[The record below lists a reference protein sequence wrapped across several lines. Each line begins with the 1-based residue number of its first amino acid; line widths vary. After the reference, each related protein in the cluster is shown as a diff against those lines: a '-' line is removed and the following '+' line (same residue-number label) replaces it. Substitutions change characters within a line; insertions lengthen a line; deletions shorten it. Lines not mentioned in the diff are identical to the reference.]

1 MAAIGKIRSW
11 GPILIGIVGLA
22 LFAFIAEEFV
32 RSADAL
38 RKDSSQQVGEV
49 LGNKISVQEYQALV
63 DEYQEV
69 IKMTQGREN
78 LSEEELNQVKDMVW
92 NTYVQTSIVENE
104 ASKLGLAVTDQELQN
119 VLKEGTNPM
128 LAQTPFVNQQT
139 GRFDANA
146 LKKFLADYK
155 QMQTTNPQQAEQY
168 ATVYKYW
175 TFIEKTLRQ
184 QILAGKYQVL
194 LANCIMSNPVEA
206 KMAFKD
212 ENEEAN
218 IQLAAF
224 PYTSVKESD
233 VKVSDADLKA
243 KYEEMKDMFRQMVES
258 RDVKYVSVQVAPST
272 ADRKAT
278 LKEMTEFA
286 SQLAAT
292 EDPAEIVRKSASQV
306 SYLGLPQSGR
316 AFPQDIAARLDSM
329 AVGQVYG
336 PVENKMDNTY
346 NVIKLVSKQE
356 LPDSIQFRVIQV
368 GAETVE
374 AARTKADSVY
384 NAVVNTGA
392 DFEALAKKYG
402 QTGEKAWMTGVQ
414 YEASATIDKDSKAY
428 LQTLMNL
435 GAGQTANVQLASGN
449 IIVQVLDRKA
459 PTTKYVAAVVK
470 RENNFSKDTY
480 SQAYNKFSQFVSESQ
495 NAEQLEKNAKK
506 NGYQVMDLTDITT
519 AQHNIAGIRATR
531 EAMKWLFDAEE
542 GSVSPLYECG
552 DNNTL
557 LVMVLTNV
565 NKEGF
570 RTLDDERVKS
580 FVKAEALRDKQAEF
594 LMAKAKD
601 AKSVAAAK
609 AKGAQVSS
617 VNQVTFAAPVFVAAT
632 GAAEPALSGAVASTK
647 AGAFSK
653 NPVKGNGGVYLFQV
667 VKKSNRPVKYD
678 EKAVMTTQK
687 QKMMQYAG
695 NFMQELYQNAN
706 VKDNRYLFF

>member
-11 GPILIGIVGLA
+11 GPILIGVVGLA
-22 LFAFIAEEFV
+22 LFAFIAEELV
-32 RSADAL
+32 RSTDAM
-38 RKDSSQQVGEV
+38 RNDSRQQVGEV
-49 LGNKISVQEYQALV
+49 LGKKISVQEFQALV

-104 ASKLGLAVTDQELQN
+104 ASKLGLTVTDQELQN

-184 QILAGKYQVL
+184 QILAAKYQVL

-224 PYTSVKESD
+224 PYTSVKESEA
-233 VKVSDADLKA
+233 KVTEADLNA
-243 KYEEMKDMFRQMVES
+243 KYEEMKDMFRQTVES
-258 RDVKYVSVQVAPST
+258 RDVKYVSVQVSAST
-272 ADRKAT
+272 ADRQAT
-278 LKEMTEFA
+278 IKEMKDFA
-286 SQLAAT
+286 AQLAAT
-292 EDPAEIVRKSASQV
+292 ADPSEVVRKSASQV
-306 SYLGLPQSGR
+306 AYLGLPQSGR

-329 AVGQVYG
+329 TAGQVYG

-346 NVIKLVSKQE
+346 NVVKLISKQE
-356 LPDSIQFRVIQV
+356 MPDSIQFRVIQV

-374 AARTKADSVY
+374 AARVKADSVY
-384 NAVVNTGA
+384 AAVNGGA

-402 QTGEKAWMTGVQ
+402 QTGEKTWLTGAQ
-414 YEASATIDKDSKAY
+414 YEASTTIDKDSKAY
-428 LQTLMNL
+428 LQALMNL
-435 GAGQTANVQLASGN
+435 GAGQAANVQLTSGN

-459 PTTKYVAAVVK
+459 PVTKYVAAVVK
-470 RENNFSKDTY
+470 RDNSFSKDTY

-542 GSVSPLYECG
+542 GKVSPLYECG
-552 DNNTL
+552 NNNTL
-557 LVMVLTNV
+557 LVMVLTKV

-570 RTLDDERVKS
+570 RSLDDERVKS
-580 FVKAEALRDKQAEF
+580 FVKAEALRDKQAEV
-594 LMAKAKD
+594 LMAKVKD
-601 AKSVAAAK
+601 VKSVAAAK

-617 VNQVTFAAPVFVAAT
+617 VNQVTFAAPVFVQAT

-647 AGAFSK
+647 AGSFSK
-653 NPVKGNGGVYLFQV
+653 SPVKGNGGVYLFQV

-678 EKAVMTTQK
+678 EKAVMATQK
-687 QKMMQYAG
+687 QRMMQYAG
-695 NFMQELYQNAN
+695 NFMQELYQNAK

>member
-11 GPILIGIVGLA
+11 GPILIGVVGLA
-22 LFAFIAEEFV
+22 LFAFIAEELV
-32 RSADAL
+32 RSTDAM
-38 RKDSSQQVGEV
+38 RNDSRQQVGEV
-49 LGNKISVQEYQALV
+49 LGKKISVQEFQALV

-104 ASKLGLAVTDQELQN
+104 ASKLGLTVTDQELQN

-184 QILAGKYQVL
+184 QILAAKYQVL

-224 PYTSVKESD
+224 PYTSVKESEA
-233 VKVSDADLKA
+233 KVTEADLKA
-243 KYEEMKDMFRQMVES
+243 KYEEMKDMFRQTVES
-258 RDVKYVSVQVAPST
+258 RDVKYVSVQVSAST
-272 ADRKAT
+272 ADRQAT
-278 LKEMTEFA
+278 IKEMKDFA
-286 SQLAAT
+286 AQLAAT
-292 EDPAEIVRKSASQV
+292 ADPSEVVRKSASQV
-306 SYLGLPQSGR
+306 AYLGLPQSGR

-329 AVGQVYG
+329 TAGQVYG

-346 NVIKLVSKQE
+346 NVVKLISKQE
-356 LPDSIQFRVIQV
+356 MPDSIQFRVIQV

-374 AARTKADSVY
+374 AARAKADSVY
-384 NAVVNTGA
+384 AAVNGGA

-402 QTGEKAWMTGVQ
+402 QTGEKTWLTGAQ
-414 YEASATIDKDSKAY
+414 YEASTTIDKDSKAY
-428 LQTLMNL
+428 LQALMNL
-435 GAGQTANVQLASGN
+435 AAGQVANVQLTSGN

-459 PTTKYVAAVVK
+459 PVTKYVAAVVK
-470 RENNFSKDTY
+470 RDNSFSKDTY

-542 GSVSPLYECG
+542 GKVSPLYECG
-552 DNNTL
+552 NNNTL
-557 LVMVLTNV
+557 LVMVLTKV

-570 RTLDDERVKS
+570 RSLDDERVKS
-580 FVKAEALRDKQAEF
+580 FVKAEALRDKQAEV
-594 LMAKAKD
+594 LMAKVKD
-601 AKSVAAAK
+601 VKSVAAAK

-617 VNQVTFAAPVFVAAT
+617 VNQVTFAAPVFVQAT

-647 AGAFSK
+647 AGSFSK
-653 NPVKGNGGVYLFQV
+653 SPVKGNGGVYLFQV

-678 EKAVMTTQK
+678 EKAVMATQK
-687 QKMMQYAG
+687 QRMMQYAG
-695 NFMQELYQNAN
+695 NFMQELYQNAK

>member
-11 GPILIGIVGLA
+11 GPILIGVVGLA
-22 LFAFIAEEFV
+22 LFAFIAEELV
-32 RSADAL
+32 RSTDAM
-38 RKDSSQQVGEV
+38 RNDSRQQVGEV
-49 LGNKISVQEYQALV
+49 LGKKISVQEFQALV

-104 ASKLGLAVTDQELQN
+104 ASKLGLTVTDQELQN

-184 QILAGKYQVL
+184 QILAAKYQVL

-224 PYTSVKESD
+224 PYTSVKESEA
-233 VKVSDADLKA
+233 KVTEADLNA
-243 KYEEMKDMFRQMVES
+243 KYEEMKDMFRQTVES
-258 RDVKYVSVQVAPST
+258 RDVKYVSVQVSAST
-272 ADRKAT
+272 ADRQAT
-278 LKEMTEFA
+278 IKEMKDFA
-286 SQLAAT
+286 TQLAVTA
-292 EDPAEIVRKSASQV
+292 DPSEVVRKSASQV
-306 SYLGLPQSGR
+306 AYLGLPQSGR

-329 AVGQVYG
+329 TAGQVYG

-346 NVIKLVSKQE
+346 NVVKLISKQE
-356 LPDSIQFRVIQV
+356 MPDSIQFRVIQV

-374 AARTKADSVY
+374 AARVKADSVY
-384 NAVVNTGA
+384 AAVNGGA

-402 QTGEKAWMTGVQ
+402 QTGEKTWLTGAQ
-414 YEASATIDKDSKAY
+414 YEASTTIDKDSKAY
-428 LQTLMNL
+428 LQALMNL
-435 GAGQTANVQLASGN
+435 EAGQAANVQLTSGN

-459 PTTKYVAAVVK
+459 PVTKYVAAVVK
-470 RENNFSKDTY
+470 RDNSFSKDTY

-542 GSVSPLYECG
+542 GKVSPLYECG
-552 DNNTL
+552 NNNTL
-557 LVMVLTNV
+557 LVMVLTKV

-570 RTLDDERVKS
+570 RSLDDERVKS
-580 FVKAEALRDKQAEF
+580 FVKAEALRDKQAEV
-594 LMAKAKD
+594 LMAKVKD
-601 AKSVAAAK
+601 VKSVAAAK

-617 VNQVTFAAPVFVAAT
+617 VNQVTFAAPVFVQAT

-647 AGAFSK
+647 AGSFSK
-653 NPVKGNGGVYLFQV
+653 SPVKGNGGVYLFQV

-678 EKAVMTTQK
+678 EKAVMATQK
-687 QKMMQYAG
+687 QRMMQYAG
-695 NFMQELYQNAN
+695 NFMQELYQNAK

>member
-11 GPILIGIVGLA
+11 GPILIGVVGLA
-22 LFAFIAEEFV
+22 LFAFIAEELV
-32 RSADAL
+32 RSTDAM
-38 RKDSSQQVGEV
+38 RNDSRQQVGEV
-49 LGNKISVQEYQALV
+49 LGKKISVQEFQALV

-104 ASKLGLAVTDQELQN
+104 ASKLGLTVTDQELQN

-184 QILAGKYQVL
+184 QILAAKYQVL

-224 PYTSVKESD
+224 PYTSVKESEA
-233 VKVSDADLKA
+233 KVTEADLKA
-243 KYEEMKDMFRQMVES
+243 KYEEMKDMFRQTVES
-258 RDVKYVSVQVAPST
+258 RDVKYVSVQVSAST
-272 ADRKAT
+272 ADRQAT
-278 LKEMTEFA
+278 IKEMKDFA
-286 SQLAAT
+286 AQLAAT
-292 EDPAEIVRKSASQV
+292 ADPSEVVRKSASQV
-306 SYLGLPQSGR
+306 AYLGLPQSGR

-329 AVGQVYG
+329 TAGQVYG

-346 NVIKLVSKQE
+346 NVVKLISKQE
-356 LPDSIQFRVIQV
+356 MPDSIQFRVIQV

-374 AARTKADSVY
+374 AARAKADSVY
-384 NAVVNTGA
+384 AAVNGGA

-402 QTGEKAWMTGVQ
+402 QTGEKTWLTGAQ
-414 YEASATIDKDSKAY
+414 YEASTTIDKDSKAY

-435 GAGQTANVQLASGN
+435 AAGQAANVQLTSGN

-459 PTTKYVAAVVK
+459 PVTKYVAAVVK
-470 RENNFSKDTY
+470 RDNSFSKDTY
-480 SQAYNKFSQFVSESQ
+480 SQAYNKFRQFVSESQ

-542 GSVSPLYECG
+542 GKVSPLYECG
-552 DNNTL
+552 NNNTL
-557 LVMVLTNV
+557 LVMVLTKV

-570 RTLDDERVKS
+570 RSLDDERVKS
-580 FVKAEALRDKQAEF
+580 FVKAEALRDKQAEV
-594 LMAKAKD
+594 LMAKVKD
-601 AKSVAAAK
+601 VKSVAAAK

-617 VNQVTFAAPVFVAAT
+617 VNQVTFAAPVFVQAT

-647 AGAFSK
+647 AGSFSK
-653 NPVKGNGGVYLFQV
+653 SPVKGNGGVYLFQV

-678 EKAVMTTQK
+678 EKAVMATQK
-687 QKMMQYAG
+687 QRMMQYAG
-695 NFMQELYQNAN
+695 NCMQELYQNAK

>member
-11 GPILIGIVGLA
+11 GPILIGVVGLA
-22 LFAFIAEEFV
+22 LFAFIAEELV
-32 RSADAL
+32 RSTDAM
-38 RKDSSQQVGEV
+38 RNDSRQQVGEV
-49 LGNKISVQEYQALV
+49 LGKKISVQEFQALV

-104 ASKLGLAVTDQELQN
+104 ASKLGLTVTDQELQN

-184 QILAGKYQVL
+184 QILAAKYQVL

-224 PYTSVKESD
+224 PYTSVKESEA
-233 VKVSDADLKA
+233 KVTEADLKA
-243 KYEEMKDMFRQMVES
+243 KYEEMKDMFRQTVES
-258 RDVKYVSVQVAPST
+258 RDVKYVSVQVSAST
-272 ADRKAT
+272 ADRQAT
-278 LKEMTEFA
+278 IKEMKDFA
-286 SQLAAT
+286 AQLAAT
-292 EDPAEIVRKSASQV
+292 ADPSEVVRKSASQV
-306 SYLGLPQSGR
+306 AYLGLPQSGR

-329 AVGQVYG
+329 TAGQVYG

-346 NVIKLVSKQE
+346 NVVKLISKQE
-356 LPDSIQFRVIQV
+356 MPDSIQFRVIQV

-374 AARTKADSVY
+374 AARAKADSVY
-384 NAVVNTGA
+384 AAVNGGA

-402 QTGEKAWMTGVQ
+402 QTGEKTWLTGAQ
-414 YEASATIDKDSKAY
+414 YEASTTIDKDSKAY
-428 LQTLMNL
+428 LQALMNL
-435 GAGQTANVQLASGN
+435 AAGQAANVQLTSGN

-459 PTTKYVAAVVK
+459 PVTKYVAAVVK
-470 RENNFSKDTY
+470 RDNSFSKDTY

-542 GSVSPLYECG
+542 GKVSPLYECG
-552 DNNTL
+552 NNNTL
-557 LVMVLTNV
+557 LVMVLTKV

-570 RTLDDERVKS
+570 RSLDDERVKS
-580 FVKAEALRDKQAEF
+580 FVKAEALRDKQAEV
-594 LMAKAKD
+594 LMAKVKD
-601 AKSVAAAK
+601 VKSVAAAK

-617 VNQVTFAAPVFVAAT
+617 VNQVTFAAPVFVQAT

-647 AGAFSK
+647 AGSFSK
-653 NPVKGNGGVYLFQV
+653 SPVKGNGGVYLFQV

-678 EKAVMTTQK
+678 EKAVMATQK
-687 QKMMQYAG
+687 QRMMQYAG
-695 NFMQELYQNAN
+695 NFMQELYQNAK

>member
-11 GPILIGIVGLA
+11 GPVLIGVVGLA
-22 LFAFIAEEFV
+22 LFAFIAEELV
-32 RSADAL
+32 RSTDAL
-38 RKDSSQQVGEV
+38 RNDSRQQVGEV
-49 LGNKISVQEYQALV
+49 LGKKVSVQEFQALV

-104 ASKLGLAVTDQELQN
+104 ASKLGLTVTDQELQN

-155 QMQTTNPQQAEQY
+155 QMQATNPQQAEQY

-194 LANCIMSNPVEA
+194 LANCIMSNPMEA

-224 PYTSVKESD
+224 PYTSVKESEA
-233 VKVSDADLKA
+233 KVSDADLKA
-243 KYEEMKDMFRQMVES
+243 KYEEMKDMFRQTVES
-258 RDVKYVSVQVAPST
+258 RDVKYVSVQVAAST
-272 ADRKAT
+272 ADRQAT
-278 LKEMTEFA
+278 IKEMQGFA
-286 SQLAAT
+286 SQLATAADPT
-292 EDPAEIVRKSASQV
+292 EVVRKSASQV

-316 AFPQDIAARLDSM
+316 AFPRDIAARLDSM
-329 AVGQVYG
+329 SAGQVYG
-336 PVENKMDNTY
+336 PVENKLDNTY
-346 NVIKLVSKQE
+346 NVVKLISKQE
-356 LPDSIQFRVIQV
+356 MPDSIQFRVIQV
-368 GAETVE
+368 GAETAD
-374 AARTKADSVY
+374 AARVKADSVY
-384 NAVVNTGA
+384 NAVNGGA

-402 QTGEKAWMTGVQ
+402 QTGEKTWLTGAM
-414 YEASATIDKDSKAY
+414 YESSPSMDKDSKAY

-435 GAGQTANVQLASGN
+435 GAGQTANVQLTSGN

-470 RENNFSKDTY
+470 RDNNFSKDTY
-480 SQAYNKFSQFVSESQ
+480 SQAYNKFSQFVSETQ

-506 NGYQVMDLTDITT
+506 NGYQVMPLNDVTT

-531 EAMKWLFDAEE
+531 DAMKWLFEAEE
-542 GSVSPLYECG
+542 GAVSPLYECG

-557 LVMVLTNV
+557 LVMVLTKV
-565 NKEGF
+565 NKEGY

-580 FVKAEALRDKQAEF
+580 FVKAEALRDKQAEI
-594 LMAKAKD
+594 LMAKVKD
-601 AKSVAAAK
+601 VKSVAAAK
-609 AKGAQVSS
+609 AKGGQVAS
-617 VNQVTFAAPVFVAAT
+617 VNQVTFAAPVFVQAT
-632 GAAEPALSGAVASTK
+632 GAAEPALSGAVASVK

-678 EKAVMTTQK
+678 EKATMATLK

-695 NFMQELYQNAN
+695 NFMQELYQNAE

>member
-11 GPILIGIVGLA
+11 GPILIGVVGLA
-22 LFAFIAEEFV
+22 LFAFIAEELV
-32 RSADAL
+32 RSTDAM
-38 RKDSSQQVGEV
+38 RNDSRQQVGEV
-49 LGNKISVQEYQALV
+49 LGKKISVQEFQALV

-104 ASKLGLAVTDQELQN
+104 ASKLGLTVTDQELQN

-184 QILAGKYQVL
+184 QILAAKYQVL

-224 PYTSVKESD
+224 PYTSVKESEA
-233 VKVSDADLKA
+233 KVTEADLKA
-243 KYEEMKDMFRQMVES
+243 KYEEMKDMFRQTVES
-258 RDVKYVSVQVAPST
+258 RDVKYVSVQVSAST
-272 ADRKAT
+272 ADRQAT
-278 LKEMTEFA
+278 IKEMKDFA
-286 SQLAAT
+286 AQLAAT
-292 EDPAEIVRKSASQV
+292 ADPSEVVRKSASQV
-306 SYLGLPQSGR
+306 AYLGLPQSGR

-329 AVGQVYG
+329 TAGQVYG

-346 NVIKLVSKQE
+346 NVVKLISKQE
-356 LPDSIQFRVIQV
+356 MPDSIQFRVIQV

-374 AARTKADSVY
+374 AARAKADSVY
-384 NAVVNTGA
+384 AAVNGGA

-402 QTGEKAWMTGVQ
+402 QTGEKTWLTGAQ
-414 YEASATIDKDSKAY
+414 YEASTTIDKDSKAY
-428 LQTLMNL
+428 LQALMNL
-435 GAGQTANVQLASGN
+435 EAGQAANVQLTSGN

-459 PTTKYVAAVVK
+459 PVTKYVAAVVK
-470 RENNFSKDTY
+470 RDNSFSKDTY

-542 GSVSPLYECG
+542 GKVSPLYECG
-552 DNNTL
+552 NNNTL
-557 LVMVLTNV
+557 LVMVLTKV

-570 RTLDDERVKS
+570 RSLDDERVKS
-580 FVKAEALRDKQAEF
+580 FVKAEALRDKQAEV
-594 LMAKAKD
+594 LMAKVKD
-601 AKSVAAAK
+601 VKSVAAAK

-617 VNQVTFAAPVFVAAT
+617 VNQVTFAAPVFVQAT

-647 AGAFSK
+647 AGSFSK
-653 NPVKGNGGVYLFQV
+653 SPVKGNGGVYLFQV

-678 EKAVMTTQK
+678 EKAVMATQK
-687 QKMMQYAG
+687 QRMMQYAG
-695 NFMQELYQNAN
+695 NFMQELYQNAK

>member
-11 GPILIGIVGLA
+11 GPILIGVVGLA
-22 LFAFIAEEFV
+22 LFAFIAEELV
-32 RSADAL
+32 RSTDAM
-38 RKDSSQQVGEV
+38 RNDSRQQVGEV
-49 LGNKISVQEYQALV
+49 LGKKISVQEFQALV

-104 ASKLGLAVTDQELQN
+104 ASKLGLTVTDQELQN

-184 QILAGKYQVL
+184 QILAAKYQVL

-224 PYTSVKESD
+224 PYTSVKESEA
-233 VKVSDADLKA
+233 KVTEADLKA
-243 KYEEMKDMFRQMVES
+243 KYEEMKDMFRQTVES
-258 RDVKYVSVQVAPST
+258 RDVKYVSVQVSAST
-272 ADRKAT
+272 ADRQAT
-278 LKEMTEFA
+278 IKEMKDFA
-286 SQLAAT
+286 AQLAAT
-292 EDPAEIVRKSASQV
+292 ADPSEVVRKSASQV
-306 SYLGLPQSGR
+306 AYLGLPQSGR

-329 AVGQVYG
+329 TAGQVYG

-346 NVIKLVSKQE
+346 NVVKLISKQE
-356 LPDSIQFRVIQV
+356 MPDSIQFRVIQV

-374 AARTKADSVY
+374 AARVKADSVY
-384 NAVVNTGA
+384 AAVNGGA

-402 QTGEKAWMTGVQ
+402 QTGEKTWLTGAQ
-414 YEASATIDKDSKAY
+414 YEASTTIDKDSKAY
-428 LQTLMNL
+428 LQALMNL
-435 GAGQTANVQLASGN
+435 EAGQAANVQLTSGN

-459 PTTKYVAAVVK
+459 PVTKYVAAVVK
-470 RENNFSKDTY
+470 RDNSFSKDTY

-542 GSVSPLYECG
+542 GKVSPLYECG
-552 DNNTL
+552 NNNTL
-557 LVMVLTNV
+557 LVMVLTKV

-570 RTLDDERVKS
+570 RSLDDERVKS
-580 FVKAEALRDKQAEF
+580 FVKAEALRDKQAEV
-594 LMAKAKD
+594 LMAKVKD
-601 AKSVAAAK
+601 VKSVAAAK

-617 VNQVTFAAPVFVAAT
+617 VNQVTFAAPVFVQAT

-647 AGAFSK
+647 AGSFSK
-653 NPVKGNGGVYLFQV
+653 SPVKGNGGVYLFQV

-678 EKAVMTTQK
+678 EKAVMATQK
-687 QKMMQYAG
+687 QRMMQYAG
-695 NFMQELYQNAN
+695 NFMQELYQNAK

>member
-11 GPILIGIVGLA
+11 GPILIGVVGLA
-22 LFAFIAEEFV
+22 LFAFIAEELV
-32 RSADAL
+32 RSTDAM
-38 RKDSSQQVGEV
+38 RNDSRQQVGEV
-49 LGNKISVQEYQALV
+49 LGKKISVQEFQALV

-104 ASKLGLAVTDQELQN
+104 ASKLGLTVTDQELQN

-184 QILAGKYQVL
+184 QILAAKYQVL

-224 PYTSVKESD
+224 PYTSVKESEA
-233 VKVSDADLKA
+233 KVTEADLKA
-243 KYEEMKDMFRQMVES
+243 KYEEMKDMFRQTVES
-258 RDVKYVSVQVAPST
+258 RDVKYVSVQVSAST
-272 ADRKAT
+272 ADRQAT
-278 LKEMTEFA
+278 IKEMKDFA
-286 SQLAAT
+286 AQLAAT
-292 EDPAEIVRKSASQV
+292 ADPSEVVRKSASQV
-306 SYLGLPQSGR
+306 AYLGLPQSGR

-329 AVGQVYG
+329 TAGQVYG

-346 NVIKLVSKQE
+346 NVVKLISKQE
-356 LPDSIQFRVIQV
+356 MPDSIQFRVIQV

-374 AARTKADSVY
+374 AARVKADSVY
-384 NAVVNTGA
+384 AAVNGGA
-392 DFEALAKKYG
+392 DFEAFAKKYG
-402 QTGEKAWMTGVQ
+402 QTGEKTWLTGAQ
-414 YEASATIDKDSKAY
+414 YEASTTIDKDSKAY

-435 GAGQTANVQLASGN
+435 EAGQAANVQLTSGN

-459 PTTKYVAAVVK
+459 PVTKYVAAVVK
-470 RENNFSKDTY
+470 RDNSFSKDTY

-542 GSVSPLYECG
+542 GKVSPLYECG
-552 DNNTL
+552 NNNTL
-557 LVMVLTNV
+557 LVMVLTKV

-570 RTLDDERVKS
+570 RSLDDERVKS
-580 FVKAEALRDKQAEF
+580 FVKAEALRDKQAEV
-594 LMAKAKD
+594 LMAKVKD
-601 AKSVAAAK
+601 VKSVAAAK

-617 VNQVTFAAPVFVAAT
+617 VNQVTFAAPVFVQAT

-647 AGAFSK
+647 AGSFSK
-653 NPVKGNGGVYLFQV
+653 SPVKGNGGVYLFQV

-678 EKAVMTTQK
+678 EKAVMATQK
-687 QKMMQYAG
+687 QRMMQYAG
-695 NFMQELYQNAN
+695 NFMQELYQNAK

>member
-11 GPILIGIVGLA
+11 GPILIGVVGLA
-22 LFAFIAEEFV
+22 LFAFIAEELV
-32 RSADAL
+32 RSTDAM
-38 RKDSSQQVGEV
+38 RNDSRQQVGEV
-49 LGNKISVQEYQALV
+49 LGKKISVQEFQALV

-104 ASKLGLAVTDQELQN
+104 ASKLGLTVTDQELQN

-184 QILAGKYQVL
+184 QILAAKYQVL

-224 PYTSVKESD
+224 PYTSVKESEA
-233 VKVSDADLKA
+233 KVTDADLKA
-243 KYEEMKDMFRQMVES
+243 KYEEMKDMFRQTVES
-258 RDVKYVSVQVAPST
+258 RDVKYVSVQVSAST
-272 ADRKAT
+272 ADRQAT
-278 LKEMTEFA
+278 IKEMKDFA
-286 SQLAAT
+286 AQLAAT
-292 EDPAEIVRKSASQV
+292 ADPSEVVRKSASQV
-306 SYLGLPQSGR
+306 AYLGLPQSGR

-329 AVGQVYG
+329 TAGQVYG

-346 NVIKLVSKQE
+346 NVVKLISKQE
-356 LPDSIQFRVIQV
+356 MPDSIQFRVIQV

-374 AARTKADSVY
+374 AARVKADSVY
-384 NAVVNTGA
+384 AAVNGGA

-402 QTGEKAWMTGVQ
+402 QTGEKTWLTGAQ
-414 YEASATIDKDSKAY
+414 YEASTTIDKDSKAY

-435 GAGQTANVQLASGN
+435 EAGQAANVQLTSGN

-459 PTTKYVAAVVK
+459 PVTKYVAAVVK
-470 RENNFSKDTY
+470 RDNSFSKDTY

-542 GSVSPLYECG
+542 GKVSPLYECG
-552 DNNTL
+552 NNNTL
-557 LVMVLTNV
+557 LVMVLTKV

-570 RTLDDERVKS
+570 RSLDDEHVKS
-580 FVKAEALRDKQAEF
+580 FVKAEALRDKQAEV
-594 LMAKAKD
+594 LMAKVKD
-601 AKSVAAAK
+601 VKSVAAAK

-617 VNQVTFAAPVFVAAT
+617 VNQVTFAAPVFVQAT

-647 AGAFSK
+647 AGSFSK
-653 NPVKGNGGVYLFQV
+653 SPVKGNGGVYLFQV

-678 EKAVMTTQK
+678 EKAVMATQK
-687 QKMMQYAG
+687 QRMMQYAG
-695 NFMQELYQNAN
+695 NFMQELYQNAK

>member
-11 GPILIGIVGLA
+11 GPILIGVVGLA
-22 LFAFIAEEFV
+22 LFAFIAEELV
-32 RSADAL
+32 RSTDAM
-38 RKDSSQQVGEV
+38 RNDSRQQVGEV
-49 LGNKISVQEYQALV
+49 LGKKISVQEFQALV

-104 ASKLGLAVTDQELQN
+104 ASKLGLTVTDQELQN

-184 QILAGKYQVL
+184 QILAAKYQVL

-224 PYTSVKESD
+224 PYTSVKESEA
-233 VKVSDADLKA
+233 KVTEADLKA
-243 KYEEMKDMFRQMVES
+243 KYEEMKDMFRQTVES
-258 RDVKYVSVQVAPST
+258 RDVKYVSVQVSAST
-272 ADRKAT
+272 ADRQAT
-278 LKEMTEFA
+278 IKEMKDFA
-286 SQLAAT
+286 TQLAAT
-292 EDPAEIVRKSASQV
+292 ADPSEVVRKSASQV
-306 SYLGLPQSGR
+306 AYLGLPQSGR

-329 AVGQVYG
+329 TAGQVYG

-346 NVIKLVSKQE
+346 NVVKLISKQE
-356 LPDSIQFRVIQV
+356 MPDSIQFRVIQV

-374 AARTKADSVY
+374 AARAKADSVY
-384 NAVVNTGA
+384 AAVNGGA

-402 QTGEKAWMTGVQ
+402 QTGEKTWLTGAQ
-414 YEASATIDKDSKAY
+414 YEASTTIDKDSKAY
-428 LQTLMNL
+428 LQALMNL
-435 GAGQTANVQLASGN
+435 EAGQAANVQLTSGN

-459 PTTKYVAAVVK
+459 PVTKYVAAVVK
-470 RENNFSKDTY
+470 RDNSFSKDTY
-480 SQAYNKFSQFVSESQ
+480 SQAYNMFSQFVSESQ

-506 NGYQVMDLTDITT
+506 NGYQIMDLTDITT

-542 GSVSPLYECG
+542 GKVSPLYECG
-552 DNNTL
+552 NNNTL
-557 LVMVLTNV
+557 LVMVLTKV

-570 RTLDDERVKS
+570 RSLDDERVKS
-580 FVKAEALRDKQAEF
+580 FVKAEALRDKQAEV
-594 LMAKAKD
+594 LMAKVKD
-601 AKSVAAAK
+601 VKSVAAAK

-617 VNQVTFAAPVFVAAT
+617 VNQVTFAAPVFVQAT

-647 AGAFSK
+647 AGSFSK
-653 NPVKGNGGVYLFQV
+653 SPVKGNGGVYLFQV

-678 EKAVMTTQK
+678 EKAVMATQK
-687 QKMMQYAG
+687 QRMMQYAG
-695 NFMQELYQNAN
+695 NFMQELYQNAK